1 MNAVRA
7 CRTSLCAV
15 SKLFTCKRCCHT
27 TYTCLLAV
35 NPLKTFRINKKSLS
49 MMSIIEHF
57 GDFFGGATEH
67 YIGKNVALR
76 WSILVGK
83 TKA

>member
-1 MNAVRA
+1 
-7 CRTSLCAV
+7 
-15 SKLFTCKRCCHT
+15 
-27 TYTCLLAV
+27 
-35 NPLKTFRINKKSLS
+35 
-49 MMSIIEHF
+49 MMGIIKHF

-67 YIGKNVALR
+67 YIGKNRALR